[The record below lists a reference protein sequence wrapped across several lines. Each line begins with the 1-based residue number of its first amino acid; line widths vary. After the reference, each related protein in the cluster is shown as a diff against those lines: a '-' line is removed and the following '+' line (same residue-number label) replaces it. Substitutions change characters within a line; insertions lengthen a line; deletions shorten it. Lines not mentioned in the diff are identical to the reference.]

1 MTAHDRAAHGG
12 NTELA
17 FTTSLGSAVEGLRY
31 RIRDSDG
38 NTWSGVTEAGGK
50 GVTIGNDD
58 LEQESR
64 EASFWK
70 VKGGSVIHLEVL
82 RDDGAWKNIGAFE
95 HDETARK
102 QIRVIAGAVAMPF
115 QMDAV

>member
-12 NTELA
+12 STELT

-38 NTWSGVTEAGGK
+38 NTWSGVTGAGGN
-50 GVTIGNDD
+50 GVTIGSDA
-58 LEQESR
+58 LEQESQD
-64 EASFWK
+64 ASFWK
-70 VKGGSVIHLEVL
+70 LNGGSVIYLEVL
-82 RDDGAWKNIGAFE
+82 RDDGTWKSIGAFE
-95 HDETARK
+95 HDGRVRK
-102 QIRVIAGAVAMPF
+102 KIRVIAGAVAMPF